1 MSPFRAIVLVLLT
14 ASLVCSARVVARML
28 HEISEAEGKKGK
40 ISLLALFGG
49 GPFLL
54 HRYSQAVP
62 NGRTALWFLLLLP
75 TNFILISLYFILH

>member
-1 MSPFRAIVLVLLT
+1 MSPLRAIVLVLLT
-14 ASLVCSARVVARML
+14 ASLVCSACVVARML
-28 HEISEAEGKKGK
+28 HEIGEAEGKGK

-62 NGRTALWFLLLLP
+62 NGRMALWFLLLVP
-75 TNFILISLYFILH
+75 TNFILIGLCFVLQ